1 MNQQTNLN
9 KQRLMSTHS
18 MVKISLLSAIAFVLM
33 LFEFPLGIFPEF
45 LKIDLSDLPA
55 LIGGFALGPVAGVVI
70 VAIKNVLHVV
80 IKSQTG
86 GVGELANFIV
96 GAALVFPASFV
107 YAHKKSR
114 KNALLGMILG
124 VVCMSIAGA
133 IANYYILIPF
143 YTNFMP
149 IEAIIDMS
157 AAANAAIIDLKT
169 LILYAIIPFNLVK
182 GAIVTAITLIV
193 YKKISPLLHR

>member
-1 MNQQTNLN
+1 MNEQIKKTNKPL
-9 KQRLMSTHS
+9 LSTNS
-18 MVKISLLSAIAFVLM
+18 MVKISLLSAISFVLM

-55 LIGGFALGPVAGVVI
+55 LIGGFALGPVAGVI
-70 VAIKNVLHVV
+70 IIGIKNVLHFL

-96 GAALVFPASFV
+96 GAALVFPASLV
-107 YAHKKSR
+107 YNHNKSR
-114 KNALLGMILG
+114 KNALVGMLIG
-124 VVCMSIAGA
+124 IVSMGIAGA
-133 IANYYILIPF
+133 LANYYILIPF
-143 YTNFMP
+143 YANFMP

-157 AAANAAIIDLKT
+157 AAANAAIVDLKS
-169 LILYAIIPFNLVK
+169 LIIYAIIPFNMVK
-182 GAIVTAITLIV
+182 GIIITCMTLVI

>member
-1 MNQQTNLN
+1 
-9 KQRLMSTHS
+9 
-18 MVKISLLSAIAFVLM
+18 MVKISLLSAISFVLM

-55 LIGGFALGPVAGVVI
+55 LIGGFALGPVAGVI
-70 VAIKNVLHVV
+70 IIGIKNVLHFL

-96 GAALVFPASFV
+96 GAALVFPASLV
-107 YAHKKSR
+107 YNHNKSR
-114 KNALLGMILG
+114 KNALVGMLIG
-124 VVCMSIAGA
+124 IVSMGIAGA
-133 IANYYILIPF
+133 LANYYILIPF
-143 YTNFMP
+143 YANFMP

-157 AAANAAIIDLKT
+157 AAANAAIVDLKS
-169 LILYAIIPFNLVK
+169 LIIYAIIPFNMVK
-182 GAIVTAITLIV
+182 GIIITCMTLVI